1 MRTKDDHDNE
11 MNMANKF
18 GTGADDKD
26 GDKNNLRFSVIAASM
41 LSTLSS
47 TCKIFSTLPACMTSV
62 KKEGG
67 TIAVRAFFSASR
79 GF

>member
-1 MRTKDDHDNE
+1 MKWTWQV
-11 MNMANKF
+11 KF

-26 GDKNNLRFSVIAASM
+26 DDKNNLRISVIAASN
-41 LSTLSS
+41 LSTLSAIW
-47 TCKIFSTLPACMTSV
+47 KIFSTLPACMTSV

-67 TIAVRAFFSASR
+67 TIAVRAYFLASR